1 MDSEAIQKLSRIMQ
15 DPTAMEKIRGI
26 ITGKPA
32 EAADPPQ
39 TATIPAAVEKSSTSS
54 AAISNS
60 KALLLALKPYLDSD
74 RCARIDKIIDAIRLA
89 EYARLFRTIL

>member
-39 TATIPAAVEKSSTSS
+39 TATVPAAVEKSTSS